1 MEKKKFSVL
10 KDLMSEIIRPALN
23 LSKSS
28 YLDLMIREFFKGKV
42 KNDQREIHSIPNAH
56 KNQKQVSGWIS
67 DVEEIHKRRVA
78 PTVFYTKKMPEID
91 SLMQVWDPE
100 FENVITRNKIGDSSI
115 PLSTEQLVRIACN
128 LADVPIHETN
138 NDKNLIESL
147 HVLFQLY
154 SAFNSNDH
162 FQNNTVSMSHQ
173 ALSNVQRIEF
183 N

>member
-1 MEKKKFSVL
+1 
-10 KDLMSEIIRPALN
+10 
-23 LSKSS
+23 LSKNS

-42 KNDQREIHSIPNAH
+42 KDEQREVHSIANAH
-56 KNQKQVSGWIS
+56 KNPKQINGWIS

-91 SLMQVWDPE
+91 SLMQVWEPE
-100 FENVITRNKIGDSSI
+100 FESVLSRTKVGDAAV
-115 PLSTEQLVRIACN
+115 PMTTEQLVRVACN
-128 LADVPIHETN
+128 LADIPIHETDN
-138 NDKNLIESL
+138 QKNLIESL

-162 FQNNTVSMSHQ
+162 FQNNTANTSHQ